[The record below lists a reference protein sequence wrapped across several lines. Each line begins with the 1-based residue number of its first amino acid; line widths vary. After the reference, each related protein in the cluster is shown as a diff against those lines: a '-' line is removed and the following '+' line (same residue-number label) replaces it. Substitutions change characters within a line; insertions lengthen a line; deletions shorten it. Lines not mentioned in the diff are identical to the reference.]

1 MKISYLLPV
10 LIVLLSANL
19 HAQIH
24 STAAG
29 GYWNDPGTWVGSVI
43 PGSENDVVI
52 DGQVI
57 LASASGYTILT
68 EHCKNLTIAASG
80 SLKNGDYGGGS
91 GIYPLEVMGNVVNNG
106 TVSNGPSDALKIFI
120 SGNLEN
126 NNIWMPYQTE
136 FQSSD
141 NHNLSLAVGKTLG
154 SKIINNGA
162 STITALT
169 DLVFTCDFVGDGNL
183 IRDNFYLNGKTLVL
197 GNHSI
202 ELRKCLINSGTLTGD
217 FHIKGNFK
225 VDMNPSVEVII

>member
-91 GIYPLEVMGNVVNNG
+91 GIYPLEVM
-106 TVSNGPSDALKIFI
+106 
-120 SGNLEN
+120 E
-126 NNIWMPYQTE
+126 PYQT
-136 FQSSD
+136 D
-141 NHNLSLAVGKTLG
+141 PAMR
-154 SKIINNGA
+154 SKFLFRAI
-162 STITALT
+162 SKTITRGCRTKL
-169 DLVFTCDFVGDGNL
+169 
-183 IRDNFYLNGKTLVL
+183 NFN
-197 GNHSI
+197 
-202 ELRKCLINSGTLTGD
+202 RR
-217 FHIKGNFK
+217 
-225 VDMNPSVEVII
+225 IIIT